1 MSENIEQKWQEK
13 WDREGVFVPDI
24 DSAKPKFLI
33 TVPWPYTNGSLHVGH
48 GRTYTLADIIA
59 RFKRIRGFN
68 VLFPMAFHQSGTP
81 ILAFSERISRG
92 DPVTIKQY
100 EDYLKEYEKVEDI
113 PGKIEEFKDPKAIAT
128 YFSRKIID
136 DFRALG
142 YSIDWTRVF
151 TSADPEYQDFVKWQ
165 FLKLDSLGLIRQGSY
180 PVLYS
185 MDDDNAVGED
195 DIKDGDVDKVSSE
208 EFTAIFFRGKEFSL
222 VAASLRPE
230 TIFGITNLWIA
241 KDGKYVLCSLK
252 GEKIAVSEEAFR
264 KISFQAEGLKFI
276 RNIEHNEI
284 TSQEFQS
291 PLSKLKLPVFETAFV
306 DPDNG
311 TGVVYSVPGH
321 SVWDYVARMDMGE
334 DLNVPV
340 IIEIDSRKTGMEAII
355 KSYGINRLEDAGRIK
370 EATQFLYRE
379 EYYKGKMSENNG
391 KYSGKSVKEARDLI
405 KNDLMASG
413 DAFILYETSR
423 KAETRSGSK
432 VIVAVLRDQ
441 WFIDYGVGW
450 WKESSRRLAGSMMFY
465 PEFYRKNML
474 DAIDWLRERPCARRR
489 GLGTKLP
496 MDPRWVIESLS
507 DSTIYPEVYTNIRQ
521 LKKLKEVMGNLDS
534 QVMEY
539 IYGYSNRVPEEVPE
553 NVRGIMKEA
562 REARD
567 YWYGV
572 DVRLTAYPHMSNH
585 LAFYVMN
592 HAALF
597 KGKDLPGGLV
607 VSSLVVSNGSKISK
621 SKGNVISLLSITRK
635 YSADIYR
642 LYVAVSADI
651 GSTLDWN
658 EEDLSAVIRKYEN
671 FLEIMEN
678 FQHADPAGTGPEKWF
693 EARFRKNLSAF
704 MDSMESYNLRNAA
717 ITMFYDVMND
727 LKYAESRGAGRNS
740 LLSIIMKE
748 WLISMSVFIPHTS
761 EEYWHRYI
769 QDSFVS
775 LAGLDKPV
783 MEGWEDA
790 TISEEEY
797 IQEIIGD
804 IREIGRATGI
814 SPSKVVISVAGD
826 KLAEMVARINREG
839 TRNLDPWE
847 KQFVPEFMKNRK
859 RISQKVKDEFSLLQG
874 SRDYIS
880 AAIGCNVEVVVDDPG
895 KSKKTAWPG
904 RPSIVL
910 Q

>member
-1 MSENIEQKWQEK
+1 MSENIEKKWQER
-13 WDREGVFVPDI
+13 WDNAGVFVPAI
-24 DSAKPKFLI
+24 DSKKPKFLI

-59 RFKRIRGFN
+59 RFKRTQGFN

-81 ILAFSERISRG
+81 ILAFSERISRE

-100 EDYLKEYEKVEDI
+100 EDYLKEYERSEDI
-113 PGKIEEFKDPKAIAT
+113 PKKIEEFKDPKAIAS
-128 YFSRKIID
+128 YFSRKIIE

-151 TSADPEYQDFVKWQ
+151 TSADPEYQEFVKWQ

-252 GEKIAVSEEAFR
+252 GERIAVTEEAYR
-264 KISFQAEGLKFI
+264 KISFQAEELKFI
-276 RNIEHNEI
+276 RNLDHKEI
-284 TSQEFQS
+284 ISQKFQS
-291 PLSKLKLPVFETAFV
+291 PLSNLSLPVFETGFV

-321 SVWDYVARMDMGE
+321 SVWDYVARMDMAE
-334 DLNVPV
+334 NLNVPV
-340 IIEIDSRKTGMEAII
+340 IIEVDSRKTDMKSII
-355 KSYGINRLEDAGRIK
+355 SSYGIRGLGDTVKIRD
-370 EATQFLYRE
+370 ATQFLYRE
-379 EYYKGKMSENNG
+379 EFYKGVMAGNNG
-391 KYSGKSVKEARDLI
+391 KYSGKTVKEARELI
-405 KNDLMASG
+405 KNDLMTDG
-413 DAFILYETSR
+413 DAFIFYETSR

-450 WKESSRRLAGSMMFY
+450 WKESSRKLAESMIFY

-507 DSTIYPEVYTNIRQ
+507 DSTIYPEVYTNIKQ
-521 LKKLKEVMGNLDS
+521 LKKIKEVLGSLDS
-534 QVMEY
+534 PIMEY
-539 IYGYSNRVPEEVPE
+539 IYGYSDKIPEGVPE
-553 NVRGIMKEA
+553 NLHGTIREA
-562 REARD
+562 REARN

-597 KGKDLPGGLV
+597 KGKDLPGGLI

-658 EEDLSAVIRKYEN
+658 ENDLSSVIRKFEN
-671 FLEIMEN
+671 FTEIMEN
-678 FQHADPAGTGPEKWF
+678 FQSASPGGTRPERWF
-693 EARFRKNLSAF
+693 EARFRKNLSSF
-704 MDSMESYNLRNAA
+704 LDSMESYNLRNAA
-717 ITMFYDVMND
+717 ISMFYDVMND
-727 LKYAESRGAGRNS
+727 LKYAESRGASRNS
-740 LLSIIMKE
+740 LLGIIMRE
-748 WLISMSVFIPHTS
+748 WLISMSVFIPHTA

-775 LAGLDKPV
+775 MAGLEKPV
-783 MEGWEDA
+783 FEGWEDA
-790 TISEEEY
+790 IIAEEEY

-814 SPSKVVISVAGD
+814 SPSKVIISVAGN
-826 KLAEMVARINREG
+826 KLVEMVGKINREG
-839 TRNLDPWE
+839 TKNLDPWE

-859 RISQKVKDEFSLLQG
+859 RISQKVKDEYSLLQG
-874 SRDYIS
+874 SVKYIS
-880 AAIGCNVEVVVDDPG
+880 DTLGCSVEVVIDEPG

>member
-1 MSENIEQKWQEK
+1 MSENIEKKWQES
-13 WDREGVFVPDI
+13 WDRSGVFVPVI
-24 DSAKPKFLI
+24 DSKKPKFLI

-59 RFKRIRGFN
+59 RFKRTQGFN

-100 EDYLKEYEKVEDI
+100 EDYLKEYEKAEDI
-113 PGKIEEFKDPKAIAT
+113 PGKIEEFKDPKAIAS
-128 YFSRKIID
+128 YFSSKIIE

-151 TSADPEYQDFVKWQ
+151 TSADSEYQDFVRWQ

-195 DIKDGDVDKVSSE
+195 DIKDGDVDKVSWE

-230 TIFGITNLWIA
+230 TIFGITNLWIS
-241 KDGKYVLCSLK
+241 KDGRYVLCSLN
-252 GEKIAVSEEAFR
+252 GEKIAVTEEAF
-264 KISFQAEGLKFI
+264 KKLSFQAENIKFI
-276 RNIEHNEI
+276 RNLDHMEI
-284 TSQEFQS
+284 TSQKFQS
-291 PLSKLKLPVFETAFV
+291 PLSKLYLPVFETAFV

-340 IIEIDSRKTGMEAII
+340 IIDIDSRKTDMGAII
-355 KSYGINRLEDAGRIK
+355 STYGIKGLEDTQKIK
-370 EATQFLYRE
+370 DATQFLYRE
-379 EYYKGKMSENNG
+379 EFYKGIMSGNNG
-391 KYSGKSVKEARDLI
+391 KYSGMSVKEARELI
-405 KNDLMASG
+405 KSDLMADG
-413 DAFILYETSR
+413 NAFIFYETSR

-450 WKESSRRLAGSMMFY
+450 WKESSRKLVENMKFY
-465 PEFYRKNML
+465 PEFYRKNMI

-507 DSTIYPEVYTNIRQ
+507 DSTIYPEVYTNIMQ
-521 LKKLKEVMGNLDS
+521 LKKIKEVLGKLDIP
-534 QVMEY
+534 VLEY
-539 IYGYSNRVPEEVPE
+539 IYGYSSSIPDGVPETIRETII
-553 NVRGIMKEA
+553 RAKEA
-562 REARD
+562 RE

-572 DVRLTAYPHMSNH
+572 DLRLTAYPHMSNH

-651 GSTLDWN
+651 GSTMDWN
-658 EEDLSAVIRKYEN
+658 ENDLSSVIRKYEN
-671 FLEIMEN
+671 FVEIMEN
-678 FQHADPAGTGPEKWF
+678 FRYAKPEGTRPERWF
-693 EARFRKNLSAF
+693 EARFKKNLSIF

-740 LLSIIMKE
+740 LLSIIMRE
-748 WLISMSVFIPHTS
+748 WIISMSVFIPHTS

-775 LAGLDKPV
+775 TATLERPSFQ
-783 MEGWEDA
+783 GWEEA
-790 TISEEEY
+790 IISEEEY
-797 IQEIIGD
+797 LQEIIGD
-804 IREIGRATGI
+804 IREIGKATGI
-814 SPSKVVISVAGD
+814 SPSKVVISVAGN
-826 KLAEMVARINREG
+826 KLVEMVRKINNEG
-839 TRNLDPWE
+839 TKNLDPWE

-859 RISQKVKDEFSLLQG
+859 RISQRVNDEFSLLQE
-874 SRDYIS
+874 SRSYIS
-880 AAIGCNVEVVVDDPG
+880 DTLGCSVEIIIDEPG